1 LKLTIKEK
9 IMKRL
14 KICSAVLVAL
24 SAMSTAAFAQTTPT
38 PTEPRVIEIIGGNA
52 VSIGASGEVSA
63 VEVLKSGDK
72 SSFSFSSGPQVFTFQ
87 ADGSDANVVI
97 SSAISDAFS
106 QMGNVSGMSH
116 GRQIKNAPYSAEV
129 INERIQTMQ
138 DGNQIIKRTSQLQ
151 FRDSAGRTRS
161 EVRDENGET
170 RAINIFDAVEGN
182 RFILTPKTKVA
193 SKFTIDRDLQKRVEE
208 LREKTKSL
216 TKDGK
221 STVITGGAPGEE
233 IVIHRSE
240 TPRAGGGND
249 LREEVKVRV
258 IRTTDGAPSSVNSG
272 ATNISIDGRAP
283 LASLSGLGSLSPIM
297 NNQLMNSFQDRKWS
311 SKATTRE
318 LGSKDIEG
326 VRAEGKV
333 RSYTIPAGEIGNKNP
348 ITVTTETWYSPELQ
362 LTVYSKHSD
371 PRAGDTIYRLAN
383 VKRSEQALSL
393 FAVPDG
399 YQVKEATA
407 MKFETR

>member
-1 LKLTIKEK
+1 
-9 IMKRL
+9 MKQL
-14 KICSAVLVAL
+14 KIYSAVLVAL
-24 SAMSTAAFAQTTPT
+24 SAMSTAAFAQTTT
-38 PTEPRVIEIIGGNA
+38 TATDSRVIEVVGGNA
-52 VSIGASGEVSA
+52 VSVGEISA
-63 VEVLKSGDK
+63 VEVLKSGEK
-72 SSFSFSSGPQVFTFQ
+72 NSFNFSTGPQVFTFQ
-87 ADGSDANVVI
+87 ADGGDANVVI

-106 QMGNVSGMSH
+106 QFGSVSATVS

-138 DGNQIIKRTSQLQ
+138 DGNQIVKRTSQLQ

-170 RAINIFDAVEGN
+170 RVINIFDAVDGN
-182 RFILTPKTKVA
+182 RFVLTPKTKVA
-193 SKFTIDRDLQKRVEE
+193 SKFTIDRNLQKRVEE
-208 LREKTKSL
+208 LREKAKSQA
-216 TKDGK
+216 KDGK

-240 TPRAGGGND
+240 TPRVGGGNE

-258 IRTTDGAPSSVNSG
+258 VRATEGGPTNVKSSSANIVTSG
-272 ATNISIDGRAP
+272 REANMSFSGVGEASSIV
-283 LASLSGLGSLSPIM
+283 S
-297 NNQLMNSFQDRKWS
+297 NQFMNSFQDRKWS
-311 SKATTRE
+311 TKATTRE
-318 LGSKDIEG
+318 LGTKDIEG
-326 VRAEGKV
+326 VRADGKL

-399 YQVKEATA
+399 YQVKEAAATA